1 MAQIIT
7 EMLDV
12 SPGGIPPIIHLS
24 QYDKLTRTIVF
35 NLIDDTGTYAIPSGA
50 IATVR
55 GTKPDKTGFEYE
67 GIISGNTVTVNVQ
80 DQMTVCAGRIPCEI
94 RISGFDESVLGTANF
109 LLDIEPAALLDNTTI
124 SETELPLIEQA
135 TEAVAPTLAA
145 AKEAKTYASEAGTS
159 ETNASGY
166 AAQSKNS
173 AAAASSS
180 ASEASGYATQSKNSA
195 AAASSSASEASG
207 YATQSKNSAAAASS
221 SASEASSYAAQAKAN
236 AENAANAATTVV
248 NENLQEKVD
257 AAKSAASAAA
267 ESETNAADSA
277 KSAGESAT
285 KAAGYAGAA
294 EYSLGFDPDTG
305 LFGIFHNTEE

>member
-195 AAASSSASEASG
+195 AAASSSASEAS
-207 YATQSKNSAAAASS
+207 
-221 SASEASSYAAQAKAN
+221 SYAAQAKAN
-236 AENAANAATTVV
+236 AENAANAAKTVV

>member
-1 MAQIIT
+1 MAQIIA

-124 SETELPLIEQA
+124 SETELPLIERA

-145 AKEAKTYASEAGTS
+145 AKEAKTYASEA
-159 ETNASGY
+159 SGY
-166 AAQSKNS
+166 ATQSKNS

-221 SASEASSYAAQAKAN
+221 SASEASSYAAQTKAN
-236 AENAANAATTVV
+236 AE
-248 NENLQEKVD
+248 
-257 AAKSAASAAA
+257 
-267 ESETNAADSA
+267 NAADSA

-285 KAAGYAGAA
+285 KAAEYAGAV
-294 EYSLGFDPDTG
+294 EYSIGINPKTG
-305 LFGIFHNTEE
+305 HMAIFYNKQS

>member
-145 AKEAKTYASEAGTS
+145 AKEAKTYA
-159 ETNASGY
+159 Y
-166 AAQSKNS
+166 
-173 AAAASSS
+173 
-180 ASEASGYATQSKNSA
+180 
-195 AAASSSASEASG
+195 
-207 YATQSKNSAAAASS
+207 
-221 SASEASSYAAQAKAN
+221 
-236 AENAANAATTVV
+236 
-248 NENLQEKVD
+248 

>member
-145 AKEAKTYASEAGTS
+145 AKEAKTYASEA
-159 ETNASGY
+159 
-166 AAQSKNS
+166 
-173 AAAASSS
+173 
-180 ASEASGYATQSKNSA
+180 SGYATQSKNSA
-195 AAASSSASEASG
+195 A
-207 YATQSKNSAAAASS
+207 
-221 SASEASSYAAQAKAN
+221 
-236 AENAANAATTVV
+236 
-248 NENLQEKVD
+248 
-257 AAKSAASAAA
+257 AAA

-294 EYSLGFDPDTG
+294 EYSIGINPKTG
-305 LFGIFHNTEE
+305 HMAIFYNKQS

>member
-159 ETNASGY
+159 ASEASGY

-173 AAAASSS
+173 AAAAS
-180 ASEASGYATQSKNSA
+180 
-195 AAASSSASEASG
+195 
-207 YATQSKNSAAAASS
+207 
-221 SASEASSYAAQAKAN
+221 
-236 AENAANAATTVV
+236 
-248 NENLQEKVD
+248 
-257 AAKSAASAAA
+257 

>member
-35 NLIDDTGTYAIPSGA
+35 NLIDDTGTYYISSGA

-94 RISGFDESVLGTANF
+94 RISGFDGSVLGTANF

-135 TEAVAPTLAA
+135 AEAVAPTLAA
-145 AKEAKTYASEAGTS
+145 AKEAKTYASEA
-159 ETNASGY
+159 
-166 AAQSKNS
+166 
-173 AAAASSS
+173 
-180 ASEASGYATQSKNSA
+180 SGYATQSKNSA
-195 AAASSSASEASG
+195 AAAS
-207 YATQSKNSAAAASS
+207 
-221 SASEASSYAAQAKAN
+221 
-236 AENAANAATTVV
+236 
-248 NENLQEKVD
+248 
-257 AAKSAASAAA
+257 

-277 KSAGESAT
+277 KSADESAT

-294 EYSLGFDPDTG
+294 EYSIGINPKTG
-305 LFGIFHNTEE
+305 HMAIFYNKQS

>member
-1 MAQIIT
+1 MAQIIA

-94 RISGFDESVLGTANF
+94 RISGFDGSVLGTANF

-124 SETELPLIEQA
+124 SETELPLIERA

-145 AKEAKTYASEAGTS
+145 AKEAKTY
-159 ETNASGY
+159 
-166 AAQSKNS
+166 
-173 AAAASSS
+173 
-180 ASEASGYATQSKNSA
+180 
-195 AAASSSASEASG
+195 ASEASG

-221 SASEASSYAAQAKAN
+221 SASEASSYAAQTKAN
-236 AENAANAATTVV
+236 AE
-248 NENLQEKVD
+248 
-257 AAKSAASAAA
+257 
-267 ESETNAADSA
+267 NAADSA

-285 KAAGYAGAA
+285 KAAEYAGAV
-294 EYSLGFDPDTG
+294 EYSIGINPKTG
-305 LFGIFHNTEE
+305 HMAIFYNKQS

>member
-35 NLIDDTGTYAIPSGA
+35 NLIDDTGTYYISSGA

-94 RISGFDESVLGTANF
+94 RISGFDGSVLGTANF

-195 AAASSSASEASG
+195 AAA
-207 YATQSKNSAAAASS
+207 
-221 SASEASSYAAQAKAN
+221 
-236 AENAANAATTVV
+236 
-248 NENLQEKVD
+248 
-257 AAKSAASAAA
+257 A

-294 EYSLGFDPDTG
+294 EYSIGINPKTG
-305 LFGIFHNTEE
+305 HMAIFYNKQS

>member
-80 DQMTVCAGRIPCEI
+80 DQMTVCAGRIPGES

-173 AAAASSS
+173 AAAA
-180 ASEASGYATQSKNSA
+180 
-195 AAASSSASEASG
+195 
-207 YATQSKNSAAAASS
+207 
-221 SASEASSYAAQAKAN
+221 
-236 AENAANAATTVV
+236 
-248 NENLQEKVD
+248 
-257 AAKSAASAAA
+257 A

>member
-94 RISGFDESVLGTANF
+94 RISGFDGSVLGTANF

-145 AKEAKTYASEAGTS
+145 AKEAKTYASEAS
-159 ETNASGY
+159 
-166 AAQSKNS
+166 
-173 AAAASSS
+173 
-180 ASEASGYATQSKNSA
+180 
-195 AAASSSASEASG
+195 
-207 YATQSKNSAAAASS
+207 
-221 SASEASSYAAQAKAN
+221 
-236 AENAANAATTVV
+236 
-248 NENLQEKVD
+248 
-257 AAKSAASAAA
+257 SAASAAA
-267 ESETNAADSA
+267 ESETNAANSA

>member
-195 AAASSSASEASG
+195 AAASSSASEAS
-207 YATQSKNSAAAASS
+207 
-221 SASEASSYAAQAKAN
+221 SYAAQAKAN